1 MLAACNNGF
10 DCATGL
16 VFAGFGAHILFGALL
31 GMSYSM
37 MGCIENLKLTWLAN
51 LALNPWKLCYIFFLC
66 IGCVKFSISILNA

>member
-1 MLAACNNGF
+1 MLAACNNGS

-37 MGCIENLKLTWLAN
+37 MGCIENLKLTWQAN
-51 LALNPWKLCYIFFLC
+51 PHGSCAIYFSLHRLCEVFHLN
-66 IGCVKFSISILNA
+66 S